1 MENVFMKICV
11 AKQTCSW
18 DSHQLKSLLQS
29 PLALFPYIMSCT
41 WGSSKSWL
49 QGSCCQIHVQ
59 KNRSGGDPW
68 SCNSPGLEMSSL
80 TSLGALHC
88 SPEPHRVNRWH
99 HSYGQAWQR
108 RWGWG
113 PQQPAGQGWS
123 AWFPYVS
130 CFSGL
135 CHGCLKAS
143 SALFSSPVQQPWL
156 LLCTQFQQ
164 ICCKTPKLIGQPTG
178 NPLAVSAKGKEKW
191 NKTPT

>member
-1 MENVFMKICV
+1 MHAGLYTHTFAYNHILLTVQGGFSERAEPWKTYLWKSVLLSRHAAGIH
-11 AKQTCSW
+11 TSW
-18 DSHQLKSLLQS
+18 NLLRS
-29 PLALFPYIMSCT
+29 PLALFPDIMSCT

-88 SPEPHRVNRWH
+88 SPKPRRVTRWH
-99 HSYGQAWQR
+99 HSYGQVWQR
-108 RWGWG
+108 RLGWG

-135 CHGCLKAS
+135 CHSCLKAS
-143 SALFSSPVQQPWL
+143 SALFSSPVQQP
-156 LLCTQFQQ
+156 
-164 ICCKTPKLIGQPTG
+164 
-178 NPLAVSAKGKEKW
+178 
-191 NKTPT
+191 